1 MAAKKVVKCK
11 YCGVEFDR
19 NAEPFVE
26 VGGRRYAHKECAE
39 KYEASIPQ
47 EEKDYKVLEEY
58 IKKVLKI
65 TTLNVRIRKQIKEF
79 RETYDYTYSG
89 MYKTLYWWYDIKKHS
104 IDLANNGIGI
114 IPYIYEDALK
124 YYYNIW
130 LAQSLNAGMN
140 EYHPQIK
147 EIEIGSPRAI
157 TSSTKRLF
165 KIED

>member
-89 MYKTLYWWYDIKKHS
+89 MYKTLYW
-104 IDLANNGIGI
+104 
-114 IPYIYEDALK
+114 
-124 YYYNIW
+124 
-130 LAQSLNAGMN
+130 
-140 EYHPQIK
+140 
-147 EIEIGSPRAI
+147 
-157 TSSTKRLF
+157 
-165 KIED
+165 